1 MDTKKFVLICLSIAI
16 VLTTCS
22 SPGGAVTVSSDEI
35 TLAEE
40 YYTSLPEGYVLYIVT
55 ADPYSSEVEI
65 TLINGDTVVSD
76 YTYQEGGVFSY
87 SDSNIALRFDIVDVH
102 SGIYT
107 DYVTIKNTYL
117 YTGAS
122 NGYIVI
128 YGLPASADIY
138 LNGYFQTTTDTEYDM
153 VWLNELEPGYHSL
166 EISKSGYDTVSESVY
181 VYSGEPTYYTNYL
194 QTSDSSSD
202 SRTTYGGSSADYE
215 AASQLVGLV
224 IVILVTAILI
234 KILRRR
240 KNRKPRDDKSFA
252 KKTSPIVP
260 PPIIPRKEQDEGGV
274 IAKTAFS
281 YKGAIVDYKVKVDNQ
296 TNEPIGDIRIRLFVP
311 EVFLLIEKEK
321 VIAMLEPGESST
333 VTFTIRPTG
342 ECGECKVSGNIE
354 YYDYGT
360 KKRRDAEVGSRFV
373 NIICPVLRSKEVTE
387 NEWREYVR
395 DMISTGEDS
404 KDLEIPAENLFSIVS
419 RVLKDMN
426 LYMIE
431 PEITSTPQLYTA
443 VGRFF
448 AEGVANMHY
457 AAYIEVVGK
466 RRSRLIL
473 KVWAEKESS
482 LTGFYHKTLEEIEKR
497 IDIKLFVD
505 EGLTQYNINNTTIQD
520 SLIQRSNIGNE
531 KKHCPS
537 CRSEVKEGHKFCVE
551 CGEQL
556 D

>member
-1 MDTKKFVLICLSIAI
+1 MLDTKKILLFCLSIAI
-16 VLTTCS
+16 VLTACS
-22 SPGGAVTVSSDEI
+22 SQGGAVTVSSDEI
-35 TLAEE
+35 TLTEE
-40 YYTSLPEGYVLYIVT
+40 YYTTLPEGYILYIIS
-55 ADPYSSEVEI
+55 ADPYYSEVEI
-65 TLINGDTVVSD
+65 ALISGDTVVSD
-76 YTYQEGGVFSY
+76 YVYEEGEVFSY
-87 SDSNIALRFDIVDVH
+87 NDNNIAISFDIIDVY
-102 SGIYT
+102 SGSYT
-107 DYVTIKNTYL
+107 DYVTIKNTYV

-122 NGYIVI
+122 TGSIVI
-128 YGLPASADIY
+128 YGLSESADIY
-138 LNGYFQTTTDTEYDM
+138 LDGYYQTTTGSEYDM
-153 VWLNELEPGYHSL
+153 IWLNYLEPGYHSL
-166 EISKSGYDTVSESVY
+166 EISKRGYDTISEAVY

-194 QTSDSSSD
+194 QVSDSSLDPGRTYNGSTSD
-202 SRTTYGGSSADYE
+202 DE
-215 AASQLVGLV
+215 ALAQLIGVVVVV
-224 IVILVTAILI
+224 IVAAILLRV
-234 KILRRR
+234 LRRR
-240 KNRKPRDDKSFA
+240 KNKKHNGGKAPAKPSA
-252 KKTSPIVP
+252 PITP
-260 PPIIPRKEQDEGGV
+260 PPVVPKEETSGKV

-281 YKGAIVDYKVKVDNQ
+281 YKGSIVDYKVKVENQ
-296 TNEPIGDIRIRLFVP
+296 TSEPIGDIRIRLFVP
-311 EVFLLIEKEK
+311 DVFLLMEKEK
-321 VIAMLEPGESST
+321 VIAMLEPGEGST
-333 VTFTIRPTG
+333 VTFQIRPTG

-360 KKRRDAEVGSRFV
+360 KKRKDAEVGSRFV
-373 NIICPVLRSKEVTE
+373 NIICPVLKSKEVTE

-448 AEGVANMHY
+448 AEGVAGMHY

-482 LTGFYHKTLEEIEKR
+482 LTGFYHKMLEEIEKR

-520 SLIQRSNIGNE
+520 SLIQRSNIGNK
-531 KKHCPS
+531 KKHCPA
-537 CRSEVKEGHKFCVE
+537 CGSEIRDDQKFCTE